1 MIALPNVVL
10 LTNFRKENIM
20 AKNENRRL
28 SRATLAEDETT
39 LNALKTL
46 AGYTPANS
54 TYTVAA
60 IEQAQTS
67 MRAAQASEDQG
78 VAALATLRDTA
89 TSAEWEYHN
98 LILGAKDQVRALY
111 GKDSPQVQEIGLKR
125 TSEYKTRKPKARP
138 PVQ

>member
-1 MIALPNVVL
+1 MITLPNVVL
-10 LTNFRKENIM
+10 LTNSRKENIM
-20 AKNENRRL
+20 ARNENRRL
-28 SRATLAEDETT
+28 SRTTLDEDETT

-46 AGYTPANS
+46 TGYAPANA

-60 IEQAQTS
+60 IEQAQTT
-67 MRAAQASEDQG
+67 MRAAQAGEDQG

-89 TSAEWEYHN
+89 TATEWEYHN

-125 TSEYKTRKPKARP
+125 KSEYRTRKPKPRP